1 MKEFTPPGPKCM
13 LAIEKL
19 DELGPMIVRDVAKLV
34 PGANNNVLSHSL
46 LRAVDM
52 GYLTVERGNRRVDN
66 CNVFTVVPNWREVHQ
81 ARLDLYKKQPRKS
94 RARVR
99 TKWRGVNSVFS
110 MGQMQ
115 A

>member
-81 ARLDLYKKQPRKS
+81 ARLDLYKK
-94 RARVR
+94 
-99 TKWRGVNSVFS
+99 WRGVNSVFS

>member
-1 MKEFTPPGPKCM
+1 MKEFTPPGKKCM

-19 DELGPMIVRDVAKLV
+19 DELGPMTVSQVANLV
-34 PGANNNVLSHSL
+34 PDANNNVLSHSL

-52 GYLTVERGNRRVDN
+52 GYLTVKRGNRRWDD
-66 CNVFTVVPNWREVHQ
+66 CNVFTVVANWREVHQ

-99 TKWRGVNSVFS
+99 TKWKGVNSVFS
-110 MGQMQ
+110 MGAM